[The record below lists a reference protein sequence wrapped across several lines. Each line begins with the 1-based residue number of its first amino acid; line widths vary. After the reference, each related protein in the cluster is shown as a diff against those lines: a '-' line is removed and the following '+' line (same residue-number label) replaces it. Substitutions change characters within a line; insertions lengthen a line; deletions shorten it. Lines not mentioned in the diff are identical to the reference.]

1 MKQHLNTFL
10 IAFAIILSAYFLGTA
25 FKNRN
30 KTQESIKVT
39 GLGETDFTSNL
50 IVWNGSFSKK
60 NSVLKDAYTELD
72 SDREKIKDYLISKG
86 IKAEEMVF
94 SSISID
100 KEFDRSYDNYGN
112 LTYSSFT
119 GYKLTQSINIESSAV
134 DKVENISRQV
144 SELIQS
150 GVEFY
155 SESPQYYYTKLAELK
170 VEMIAKATKDANNRA
185 LKIAENSDSKLGKLK
200 NASMGVFK
208 LLPKILLKNI
218 HGVGLL
224 IPLQKKNC
232 NDYCKLRIRDEL
244 VVFLR
249 SHLREE

>member
-1 MKQHLNTFL
+1 MKQHLNTLL
-10 IAFAIILSAYFLGTA
+10 IAFAIILGAYFLGTA

-50 IVWNGSFSKK
+50 IVWNGTFSKK
-60 NSVLKDAYTELD
+60 NSILKDAYAELD

-86 IKAEEMVF
+86 IKSEEMVF
-94 SSISID
+94 SSITID

-112 LTYSSFT
+112 LTSSSFT

-134 DKVENISRQV
+134 DKVESISRQV

-185 LKIAENSDSKLGKLK
+185 LKIAKNSNSNLGSLK
-200 NASMGVFK
+200 NASMGVFQ
-208 LLPKILLKNI
+208 IVAQN
-218 HGVGLL
+218 
-224 IPLQKKNC
+224 
-232 NDYCKLRIRDEL
+232 
-244 VVFLR
+244 
-249 SHLREE
+249 SSEEYSWGGSFNTLSKRKTASITVNLEFAAN

>member
-1 MKQHLNTFL
+1 MKQHINTFL
-10 IAFAIILSAYFLGTA
+10 IALAIILSAFFLGNS

-30 KTQESIKVT
+30 KQQDCIKVT

-60 NSVLKDAYTELD
+60 NLILKDAYSELD
-72 SDREKIKDYLISKG
+72 SDREKIKNYLLSKG
-86 IKAEEMVF
+86 IKNNEMVF
-94 SSISID
+94 SSITID

-119 GYKLTQSINIESSAV
+119 GYKLSQSINIESSAV

-170 VEMIAKATKDANNRA
+170 VEMIAKASKDANNRA
-185 LKIAENSDSKLGKLK
+185 QKIAENSDCKLGKLK
-200 NASMGVFK
+200 SANMGVFQ
-208 LLPKILLKNI
+208 IVAQN
-218 HGVGLL
+218 
-224 IPLQKKNC
+224 
-232 NDYCKLRIRDEL
+232 
-244 VVFLR
+244 
-249 SHLREE
+249 SSEEYSWGGSFNTLSKRKTATITVNLEFETN